1 MWLISF
7 CIPNNLV
14 MRSFV
19 VACAQPSSRLY
30 QRLDK
35 LLLLSEGHTM
45 YYGEPTCPG
54 WSCADS
60 LCCGVCCKEC
70 CVTDPMC

>member
-1 MWLISF
+1 MVDLSDDAIMYWSGAS
-7 CIPNNLV
+7 C
-14 MRSFV
+14 M

-45 YYGEPTCPG
+45 YYGEP
-54 WSCADS
+54 
-60 LCCGVCCKEC
+60 L
-70 CVTDPMC
+70 